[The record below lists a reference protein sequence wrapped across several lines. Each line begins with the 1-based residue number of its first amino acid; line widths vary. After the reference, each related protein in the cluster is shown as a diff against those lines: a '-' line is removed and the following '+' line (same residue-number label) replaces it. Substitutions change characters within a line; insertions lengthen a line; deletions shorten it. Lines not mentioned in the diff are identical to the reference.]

1 MTRHQ
6 ADRATV
12 IGALNDVVAT
22 EIVCWLRYSRHAS
35 SASGITPGAVS
46 AGFSSRAEEELRH
59 AIRVAERV
67 SQLGG
72 EPDFDPKT
80 LASRLQTACGAP
92 EDEADLAGML
102 RENLAAER
110 AVISTYREIIH
121 WIGDGD
127 ATTRRLLESL
137 LAEEEKQ
144 ADDLRGLLGSS
155 SAAHGPLLPRPR
167 GSSPLDDSRLLESS
181 SA

>member
-6 ADRATV
+6 ADRTTV
-12 IGALNDVVAT
+12 IGVLNDVVAT

-35 SASGITPGAVS
+35 SASGINPDPVS
-46 AGFSSRAEEELRH
+46 AEFSARAEEELRH

-72 EPDFDPKT
+72 EPDFDPKA
-80 LASRLQTACGAP
+80 LASRVQTACDNP
-92 EDEADLAGML
+92 EDDADLAGML

-110 AVISTYREIIH
+110 AVICTYREIIH

-127 ATTRRLLESL
+127 VTTRRLLESL
-137 LAEEEKQ
+137 LAEGEEQ
-144 ADDLRGLLGSS
+144 ADELRSLLGGLSVPRGS
-155 SAAHGPLLPRPR
+155 RSPRPA
-167 GSSPLDDSRLLESS
+167 GSSPLEDSRLLESS
-181 SA
+181 VT

>member
-6 ADRATV
+6 ADRAAV
-12 IGALNDVVAT
+12 IGVLNDVVAT
-22 EIVCWLRYSRHAS
+22 ETLCWLRYSRHAS
-35 SASGITPGAVS
+35 SASGISPDPVS
-46 AGFSSRAEEELRH
+46 AEFSSHAEEELRH

-80 LASRLQTACGAP
+80 VASRVQTACDNP
-92 EDEADLAGML
+92 EDDADLAGML

-110 AVISTYREIIH
+110 AVICTYREIIH
-121 WIGDGD
+121 WIGDSD
-127 ATTRRLLESL
+127 VTTRRLLESL
-137 LAEEEKQ
+137 LAQEEEQ

-155 SAAHGPLLPRPR
+155 TLSLGSRLPRPR
-167 GSSPLDDSRLLESS
+167 GSSPLEDSRLLESS
-181 SA
+181 AT

>member
-6 ADRATV
+6 ADRTTV
-12 IGALNDVVAT
+12 IGVLNDVVAT

-35 SASGITPGAVS
+35 SASGIHPDPVS
-46 AGFSSRAEEELRH
+46 AKFSSRAEEELRH

-80 LASRLQTACGAP
+80 LASRVQTAYETP
-92 EDEADLAGML
+92 EDDADLAGML

-110 AVISTYREIIH
+110 AAISTYREITH

-127 ATTRRLLESL
+127 VATRRLLESL
-137 LAEEEKQ
+137 LAEEEEQ
-144 ADDLRGLLGSS
+144 ADDLRSLLGSS
-155 SAAHGPLLPRPR
+155 TLSRGSRLPRPR
-167 GSSPLDDSRLLESS
+167 GSSPLEDSRLLESP
-181 SA
+181 AT